1 MVNRT
6 GRPDRGLRAGPSFP
20 GRVEPPPGRSWVRDA
35 LSVSGA
41 EFKVLRERLASGF
54 RAVIGVGPSCV
65 RGMAKLE
72 VKRAEDS
79 AWGSFAP
86 PGMRRTSWL
95 GWGAMSFAVMEASI
109 RRNPCN
115 LGMCTS
121 ISRSYPVGTETP
133 SQT

>member
-1 MVNRT
+1 MQGPRFQA
-6 GRPDRGLRAGPSFP
+6 GWSPRP
-20 GRVEPPPGRSWVRDA
+20 ERSWVRDA

-72 VKRAEDS
+72 VRAEDS

-95 GWGAMSFAVMEASI
+95 GWGAMSFAVME
-109 RRNPCN
+109 
-115 LGMCTS
+115 LL
-121 ISRSYPVGTETP
+121 Y
-133 SQT
+133 

>member
-54 RAVIGVGPSCV
+54 RAVIWVGPSCV

-72 VKRAEDS
+72 VRAEDS

-95 GWGAMSFAVMEASI
+95 GWGAMSFAVME
-109 RRNPCN
+109 
-115 LGMCTS
+115 LL
-121 ISRSYPVGTETP
+121 Y
-133 SQT
+133 